1 MHEWNLVENIIET
14 IKSKIDPDSR
24 VTQINIRAGEL
35 KGTDKKIIVY
45 VIKELSKGTP
55 LENSEINVVIEK
67 ATFKCDS
74 CGHEWQ
80 LDSDKVKE
88 KHEELHEIQHNP
100 NLINTFTACPKCN
113 SKNFQ
118 VIKGNE
124 FWVEDI
130 KVTK

>member
-1 MHEWNLVENIIET
+1 MHEWNLVENIVET
-14 IKSKIDPDSR
+14 IKSKVEPGSK

-35 KGTDKKIIVY
+35 KGADEKIIVY
-45 VIKELSKGTP
+45 AIKELSKGTP
-55 LENSEINVVIEK
+55 LENSEINVIVEK

-80 LDSDKVKE
+80 LNSEELEE
-88 KHEELHEIQHNP
+88 KHDELHEVQHNP
-100 NLINTFTACPKCN
+100 SLIHNFTNCPKCH
-113 SKNFQ
+113 SKKFQ

-130 KVTK
+130 KVKK